1 MVHSH
6 LRFSQLLREPELI
19 VEKWVTLYYMGA
31 FRPAI
36 WSTIVWTEKFNN
48 GLCTHFLRLHGL
60 KSSCNSSR
68 LKNRRCELSLKAR
81 SHGAAAV
88 PQGFL
93 LQPLPHRMGLEP
105 IYLQHLA
112 ALLPLPHS
120 MNTHIGSN
128 AFHFFAAA
136 APCERTLSYE
146 KVPVD
151 DNQMVDTIYS
161 MLLQYLAI
169 YCLNPTLYKS

>member
-1 MVHSH
+1 
-6 LRFSQLLREPELI
+6 
-19 VEKWVTLYYMGA
+19 
-31 FRPAI
+31 
-36 WSTIVWTEKFNN
+36 
-48 GLCTHFLRLHGL
+48 
-60 KSSCNSSR
+60 
-68 LKNRRCELSLKAR
+68 
-81 SHGAAAV
+81 
-88 PQGFL
+88 
-93 LQPLPHRMGLEP
+93 MGLEP

-128 AFHFFAAA
+128 AFHFFAAAAA